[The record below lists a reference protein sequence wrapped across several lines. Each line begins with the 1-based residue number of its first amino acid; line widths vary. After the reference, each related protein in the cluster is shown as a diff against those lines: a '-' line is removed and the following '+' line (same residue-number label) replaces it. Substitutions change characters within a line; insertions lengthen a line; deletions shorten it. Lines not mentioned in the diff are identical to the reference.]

1 MEVEA
6 MRTWILSIVL
16 LLVLVPALPA
26 QGRPPRVL
34 LVNAHPDDETAC
46 SGAVYKVTHDLKGR
60 VDLVVITNGEGGYK
74 YSTLAE
80 SIYHLRLTDEATGR
94 RHLPRIRKAE
104 LRAAGR
110 LLGLHRILFLDQ
122 KDHHYTTNPHEVLDD
137 GSRVWDLARVR
148 TQLQAILQ
156 KGHYDAIFT
165 LLPTAD
171 THGHHKGATILTLE
185 AVQALPEAFRP
196 IILGASVSAKEEK
209 PLGFNGLDDYPLT
222 ATSGDGPAFTFD
234 RTQSF
239 GFRHA
244 LNYKVIVNWVIA
256 AHKSQGSMQL
266 YMNRGDLENYWL
278 FALNTPAAQ
287 AKAKALFDQLAVNT
301 YPELTYAG
309 EVNKALP
316 KN

>member
-1 MEVEA
+1 MCS
-6 MRTWILSIVL
+6 WILSLVL

-46 SGAVYKVTHDLKGR
+46 SGAVYKVTHDLKGL

-74 YSTLAE
+74 FATLAE
-80 SIYHLRLTDEATGR
+80 PIYHLRLTDEATGR

-104 LRAAGR
+104 LRAAGK
-110 LLGLHRILFLDQ
+110 LLGLHRIVFLDQ
-122 KDHHYTTNPHEVLDD
+122 KDHHYTTNPHEVLDE
-137 GSRVWDLARVR
+137 GSKVWDLPRVR
-148 TQLQAILQ
+148 TQLRTILQ
-156 KGHYDAIFT
+156 KGSYDAVFT

-171 THGHHKGATILTLE
+171 THGHHMGATLLALE
-185 AVQALPEAFRP
+185 AVQALPEPMRP
-196 IILGASVSAKEEK
+196 VILGISVSVKEDK
-209 PLGFNGLDDYPLT
+209 PLCFTGLADYPLV
-222 ATSGDGPAFTFD
+222 ATSGNGPAFTFD
-234 RTQSF
+234 RTQSL
-239 GFRHA
+239 GFRHG

-256 AHKSQGSMQL
+256 THKSQGSIQL

-278 FALNTPAAQ
+278 FSLNTPSAQ
-287 AKAKALFDQLAVNT
+287 ANAKALFDRLAVNS